1 MKIFCLSIYNKN
13 FDDLK
18 KLNLIPVG
26 LGDQPFDSKWLN
38 DRGNDNISNKNQ
50 NFGEYTFHYNIWKN
64 NILDKNFNDWVGF
77 CSYRRFWTVDTEKK
91 IFNFNDL
98 SSIILEKAKN
108 DWEKY
113 EVILGEPLIFKKIKN
128 SKLIKRNFFEVL
140 KKPSVLFKNN
150 SLMDQFRIFHGSFFL
165 EKSLSF
171 LPVKDYQN
179 FKNFLNGYELN
190 PYNMFICKNQKILR
204 QFYDEIF
211 PWLFKCEDEFKGL
224 NLSGYDKKRIYG
236 FLAERFMP
244 YWFKKNFKT
253 TTCKITFFDN

>member
-1 MKIFCLSIYNKN
+1 MKIFCLTIYNKN
-13 FDDLK
+13 FDNLK

-26 LGDQPFDSKWLN
+26 LGDQYFDSKWLN
-38 DRGNDNISNKNQ
+38 DKGIDNISQKNQ

-64 NILDKNFNDWVGF
+64 NVLDKTFNGWVGF
-77 CSYRRFWTVDTEKK
+77 CSYRRFWTVDNEKK
-91 IFNFNDL
+91 ISNFKDL
-98 SSIILEKAKN
+98 DSIVLKENKN

-150 SLMDQFRIFHGSFFL
+150 SLMDQFKIFHGSFFL
-165 EKSLSF
+165 KKALSF
-171 LPVKDYQN
+171 LPKKDHEG

-204 QFYDEIF
+204 QFYNEIF
-211 PWLFKCEDEFKGL
+211 PWLFKCENEFKDL
-224 NLSGYDKKRIYG
+224 NLKGYDKRRIYG

-244 YWFKKNFKT
+244 YWFKKNFNT